1 MNKNM
6 KLFHPSYRQ
15 LLGNISKIKF
25 YFDVEF
31 LTLPN
36 ETFKLV
42 RFSKNIF
49 IDSPLLVIMAGC
61 HGEEPMPSLSIF
73 KNYKLISETAKKHR
87 VNLVIYP
94 LVNPWG
100 FDRNKRLNRKGLNC
114 NSNWIHREKGAV
126 ADEVKIISKD
136 IKKLK
141 PLIFANMHEDAEKNF
156 YIFSFGDRGY
166 ENHLIDVG
174 KKYFPILQDGKYGA
188 LEVKN
193 GVVFNHHDGSAED
206 FMFHCGCKFSC
217 CTETPS
223 SRSSIKR
230 IKCNRD
236 LILRLI
242 KLSKGKFA
250 APSINSGQAKKN

>member
-1 MNKNM
+1 M
-6 KLFHPSYRQ
+6 KIFHPSCRQ
-15 LLGNISKIKF
+15 LLNNISKIKL

-36 ETFKLV
+36 KTFKLV
-42 RFSKNIF
+42 KFSKNIF
-49 IDSPLLVIMAGC
+49 INSPLLVIMAGC
-61 HGEEPMPSLSIF
+61 HGEEPMPSLAIF

-94 LVNPWG
+94 IINPWG
-100 FDRNKRLNRKGLNC
+100 FDRDKRLNRKGLNC
-114 NSNWIHREKGAV
+114 NSNWIHKEKGVV

-141 PLIFANMHEDAEKNF
+141 PLIFASIHEDDETEKEF
-156 YIFSFGDRGY
+156 YIFSFGDKRY
-166 ENHLIDVG
+166 ENHLIEVG
-174 KKYFPILQDGKYGA
+174 EKYFPILQDGKYGDIK
-188 LEVKN
+188 VKN

-206 FMFHCGCKFSC
+206 FMFHRGCKFSC

-223 SRSSIKR
+223 AQSSFKR
-230 IKCNRD
+230 INCNRD

-242 KLSKGKFA
+242 KLSRKEFA
-250 APSINSGQAKKN
+250 AKEQSL